1 MAFGPIMQLKVGEL
15 NLELAPIAKDDMK
28 NFVSL
33 GMQQASITKYLARR
47 AAPVLEDEL
56 EWFDKTRAEKNSLIW
71 GIYVVE
77 DESRQLIG
85 NTGLHDIT
93 HEHLI
98 QSVSGSMIFDKAFW
112 DKGIASSIH
121 KARTWYAFT
130 QLGHDRVKSAVVQG
144 NVASRK
150 ALEKSGYNFVYTERN
165 VAFTDG
171 KLRHQDNFECLNPA
185 ELPWQKWW
193 GGDTPTEASLAAR
206 AKTLEVMRWAE
217 ENVTLL

>member
-98 QSVSGSMIFDKAFW
+98 QSVSGSMIF
-112 DKGIASSIH
+112 
-121 KARTWYAFT
+121 
-130 QLGHDRVKSAVVQG
+130 
-144 NVASRK
+144 
-150 ALEKSGYNFVYTERN
+150 
-165 VAFTDG
+165 
-171 KLRHQDNFECLNPA
+171 
-185 ELPWQKWW
+185 
-193 GGDTPTEASLAAR
+193 
-206 AKTLEVMRWAE
+206 
-217 ENVTLL
+217 